1 MSELLTIDSLSVRDE
16 RHIILSG
23 FSLKVA
29 RGEKVALVG
38 ESGSGKT
45 MSLRSLLHILPSD
58 VEITSGSITF
68 NGTDVLG
75 CSARER
81 RERLYSR
88 IGFVAQNTTE
98 SLHPL
103 MKVST
108 QLCDAYR
115 QRHKAGR
122 KEAAARARE
131 LLVSTG
137 MKDADRVLSSRAG
150 QLSGGMRQRVNIAS
164 AMMDDIDLLI
174 ADEPTSALDA
184 HVRRQI
190 EQLYARLSDTKQFA
204 MLVISHD
211 LSFVRSLADRVYV
224 MYAGKLVE
232 EGLCEEI
239 FSSPAHPYTRALIS
253 LGNIVRKNK
262 DEDLDCL
269 GDYVRP
275 VSRDNA
281 SCAFAG
287 RCRKSRDEC
296 TRAVSYRKLSETHF
310 VRCNL

>member
-58 VEITSGSITF
+58 VEVTSGSITF

-75 CSARER
+75 CRARER

-137 MKDADRVLSSRAG
+137 MQDADRVRSSRAG
-150 QLSGGMRQRVNIAS
+150 QLSGGMRQRVNIARS
-164 AMMDDIDLLI
+164 
-174 ADEPTSALDA
+174 
-184 HVRRQI
+184 
-190 EQLYARLSDTKQFA
+190 SD
-204 MLVISHD
+204 S
-211 LSFVRSLADRVYV
+211 
-224 MYAGKLVE
+224 
-232 EGLCEEI
+232 
-239 FSSPAHPYTRALIS
+239 
-253 LGNIVRKNK
+253 
-262 DEDLDCL
+262 
-269 GDYVRP
+269 
-275 VSRDNA
+275 
-281 SCAFAG
+281 
-287 RCRKSRDEC
+287 
-296 TRAVSYRKLSETHF
+296 
-310 VRCNL
+310 